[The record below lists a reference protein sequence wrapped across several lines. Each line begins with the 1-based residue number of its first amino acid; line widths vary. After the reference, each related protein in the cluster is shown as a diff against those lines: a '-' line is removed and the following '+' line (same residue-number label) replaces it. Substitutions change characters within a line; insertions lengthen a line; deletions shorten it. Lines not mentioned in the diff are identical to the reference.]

1 MEDYFVTASYHGP
14 PLADDSGDDWTA
26 EPIPQ
31 AGKTYPVSEKAMAHL
46 RAVLA
51 SQPAK
56 PQRRR
61 EKTDVIGN
69 LLRRQR
75 EKEAEETFRRNVCTK
90 KKGGG

>member
-1 MEDYFVTASYHGP
+1 MSMTATYTGP
-14 PLADDSGDDWTA
+14 PLADDDWTA

-31 AGKTYPVSEKAMAHL
+31 NGKIYPVSEEAMAHF

-51 SQPAK
+51 SQPPK
-56 PQRRR
+56 PQRWRD
-61 EKTDVIGN
+61 KTDVIGN

-90 KKGGG
+90 KKRGGG